1 MLIALDP
8 PQISAEFWGH
18 AMLQLD
24 ESMGAA
30 LFMIAVPQKHCVP
43 NSMPAKVKPR
53 FWQVDWHASTVPPET
68 SSEVLRARADVLS
81 E

>member
-1 MLIALDP
+1 MLCQVGTTAYMLIAFDP

-24 ESMGAA
+24 ESIGAA

-43 NSMPAKVKPR
+43 YSIPA
-53 FWQVDWHASTVPPET
+53 
-68 SSEVLRARADVLS
+68 
-81 E
+81 